1 MTWTSTADAT
11 NAAEAQFVSSSAMP
25 GQMANYQVAD
35 NYPGGVVCVSGTSV
49 APPSITTQ
57 PVSQSVTAG
66 TAATFT
72 VVAGGTG
79 PFTYQWYANGT
90 PITGAIG
97 ATYIAPGNTTT
108 GTSYFVA
115 VTGPTAEYTVSS
127 TATLT
132 TTGTGSGAPT
142 ILREPVSQTVASGA
156 TATFDVLAA
165 GPGPLT
171 YQWYLNNS
179 PIFGAAGTATAPA
192 TYPGKASIYI
202 TPPTTTSSSGQSY
215 YVVVTSST
223 GATTQSTPATLSIS
237 GAGGGTS
244 SGPTITAEPQPQTV
258 AVGTTA
264 TFSVAATGT
273 GTLTYQWYLGTAAIA
288 NATSATYTTPV
299 TTASNSGEQ
308 FHVVVKDG
316 SGLTATS
323 NTVALTV
330 TSSGAT
336 NSVAIDVGSST
347 AVGGYAAD
355 TTCTT
360 AGQYDPGQTIT
371 VPAAISAVAAPE
383 KVYESAC
390 QGPTLTYTLGN
401 LVAGKSY
408 TVVLHFAEL
417 YHTAAGEREFD
428 VAINGVAVP
437 SLQNFDIYK
446 AANNARF
453 TAVVETIPNVVPSGT
468 QITITLT
475 KGAVDQPMINGIALQ

>member
-1 MTWTSTADAT
+1 M
-11 NAAEAQFVSSSAMP
+11 
-25 GQMANYQVAD
+25 
-35 NYPGGVVCVSGTSV
+35 
-49 APPSITTQ
+49 
-57 PVSQSVTAG
+57 
-66 TAATFT
+66 
-72 VVAGGTG
+72 
-79 PFTYQWYANGT
+79 
-90 PITGAIG
+90 
-97 ATYIAPGNTTT
+97 
-108 GTSYFVA
+108 
-115 VTGPTAEYTVSS
+115 
-127 TATLT
+127 
-132 TTGTGSGAPT
+132 
-142 ILREPVSQTVASGA
+142 
-156 TATFDVLAA
+156 
-165 GPGPLT
+165 
-171 YQWYLNNS
+171 
-179 PIFGAAGTATAPA
+179 
-192 TYPGKASIYI
+192 
-202 TPPTTTSSSGQSY
+202 
-215 YVVVTSST
+215 
-223 GATTQSTPATLSIS
+223 
-237 GAGGGTS
+237 
-244 SGPTITAEPQPQTV
+244 
-258 AVGTTA
+258 
-264 TFSVAATGT
+264 AATGT

-453 TAVVETIPNVVPSGT
+453 TAVVETVPNVVPSGT